1 MIQMNNKNF
10 GTLCI
15 CALRYC
21 DGRQTYMPDTV
32 RRIVQE
38 HFEYLDDRDLRIMAL
53 DAKESNDPDTK
64 AWGETVT
71 AELKRRAK
79 ND

>member
-1 MIQMNNKNF
+1 
-10 GTLCI
+10 
-15 CALRYC
+15 
-21 DGRQTYMPDTV
+21 MPYTV